1 MLVWVVPASLGS
13 GPLLPAYVAPS
24 LSFRKL
30 FLLPLAFVGLRL
42 GRVSCSLSSCC
53 LSLQALSQTAFKL
66 ASVVTKVLLKYFR
79 SKTSRSLKLL
89 SLAKYSPHI
98 VTDIAFQAVHNCRK
112 LNEVRNMISRKL
124 LIPDHLLLPSI
135 VLLQERSW
143 FRIKA
148 RSHEAFEK
156 LEVVTPLASGE
167 KQVEL
172 PPSFPAIGGLKP
184 LFDLKLGLPLGL
196 LGQEKPKL
204 SSGVL
209 YLKFVA
215 LKLKFEVLL

>member
-1 MLVWVVPASLGS
+1 MLLLLLLVWVVPASLGS
-13 GPLLPAYVAPS
+13 VPLLPAYVAPS

-42 GRVSCSLSSCC
+42 GRVSFACSFWLVLSPSFAFLLLVSPSFVPDCVQAGLCC
-53 LSLQALSQTAFKL
+53 LKGAVEVLSKQDVK
-66 ASVVTKVLLKYFR
+66 VTKAAV
-79 SKTSRSLKLL
+79 TGQVQ
-89 SLAKYSPHI
+89 PHI

-112 LNEVRNMISRKL
+112 LNEVRNPISRKL
-124 LIPDHLLLPSI
+124 LIPDHLLLASI

-148 RSHEAFEK
+148 RSHEALEK

-184 LFDLKLGLPLGL
+184 HL
-196 LGQEKPKL
+196 LT
-204 SSGVL
+204 
-209 YLKFVA
+209 
-215 LKLKFEVLL
+215 